1 MVMPLGLH
9 SRLQD
14 RNAYSKWIEICKLLW
29 RLILPKVGT
38 PVKLSKISRQSR
50 GLNKLVETVLI
61 ELSPTAK
68 ANLEKLQSHSLDKH
82 GRQPAASQIIERL
95 INAAAV
101 NVPDAPYPS

>member
-1 MVMPLGLH
+1 
-9 SRLQD
+9 
-14 RNAYSKWIEICKLLW
+14 
-29 RLILPKVGT
+29 
-38 PVKLSKISRQSR
+38 VKLNKISRASR

-68 ANLEKLQSHSLDKH
+68 ANLEKLQSHSLDKR
-82 GRQPAASQIIERL
+82 GRQPAASEIIERL